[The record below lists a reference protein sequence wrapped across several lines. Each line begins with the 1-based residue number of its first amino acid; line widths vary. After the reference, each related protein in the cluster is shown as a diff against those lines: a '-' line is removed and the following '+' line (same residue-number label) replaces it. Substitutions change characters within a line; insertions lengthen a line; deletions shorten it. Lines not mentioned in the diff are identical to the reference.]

1 MPGFCKSDKE
11 QNSLSF
17 LVADCFTK
25 LCKSILVFPDSKIS
39 RGKPKTIQIVKAS
52 SLYNY
57 IFCTRPWYSICKPG
71 QANLHHWNCI
81 EFFDH
86 LQKIFFENNKHSLVK
101 FGWIWLSDNC
111 SITTGNTTPLCP
123 ESRRRCCLCLTLY
136 VSAT

>member
-57 IFCTRPWYSICKPG
+57 IFCGTAS
-71 QANLHHWNCI
+71 ANLARQICI
-81 EFFDH
+81 NGIASSSSIISK
-86 LQKIFFENNKHSLVK
+86 KISLRITNIPWSNLVG
-101 FGWIWLSDNC
+101 FVSDNC

>member
-86 LQKIFFENNKHSLVK
+86 LQKFSLRITNIPWSNLVG
-101 FGWIWLSDNC
+101 FVSDNC

-123 ESRRRCCLCLTLY
+123 ESRRRYCLCLTLY

>member
-71 QANLHHWNCI
+71 QANLHHWNSSI
-81 EFFDH
+81 ISKKF
-86 LQKIFFENNKHSLVK
+86 SLRITNIPWSNLVG
-101 FGWIWLSDNC
+101 FVSDNC
-111 SITTGNTTPLCP
+111 SITTGNTTLLCP